1 MPFLAQFKIRC
12 RPSKL
17 ELVRALL
24 KDRGI
29 YLRGYHEKRCK
40 KMITLRFIPSF
51 LGEVQSFES
60 IEITRAA
67 LRESRLRFTEKLVLA
82 IVQGEEIRM
91 KLEERL
97 KIYISYTCP
106 HPDPNRPGFQ
116 VFEVDDPIL
125 AEEMLTGACRCR

>member
-17 ELVRALL
+17 ELVRSLL

-29 YLRGYHEKRCK
+29 YIRGYHEKRCK
-40 KMITLRFIPSF
+40 KRITLRFIPSF

-60 IEITRAA
+60 IERTRVA
-67 LRESRLRFTEKLVLA
+67 LWESRIRFTEKLVLA

-97 KIYISYTCP
+97 NIYISYTCP
-106 HPDPNRPGFQ
+106 HPDPSRPGFQ
-116 VFEVDDPIL
+116 VFEVEDPIL
-125 AEEMLTGACRCR
+125 AEGILSDACRCR